1 MKKLLIT
8 NVLIGFLFA
17 EEKGDSLGNNLPLEP
32 TRTISF
38 ITNEGTWMSLD
49 VSPDGKTIIFD
60 LVGDIYSI
68 PFRGG
73 EAKRVTSG
81 ISFDSQP
88 VFSPNGE
95 KISFISDRGG
105 SENLWV
111 ANSDGSN
118 PKQLTQSNDGQ
129 FASPIFS
136 NDGNYVFVS
145 QTSWAKRTFEI
156 WMYHINGGSG
166 IQITKSKASPT
177 TPGNQWKNT
186 LGPAISPD
194 DKFLYYATKRGG
206 FSYNM
211 NFPAW
216 QIERR
221 DMVTGKEDIIT
232 RSEGSG
238 IRPIIS
244 PDGNIL
250 VYGTRYKTKT
260 GLRIRDLNKGTDT
273 WLVYPIVR
281 DDQESRSTRD
291 LLPTYDFTPNG
302 NEVVFTKDGKF
313 HRINIKTKKVKA
325 IKFSAKV
332 DIGIGPEL
340 ASPYEIEDDKVTSR
354 IIMDPVISPNG
365 KQIAFSTLT
374 HLYVADSKTGEHKR
388 ITKSNLGEFYPSW
401 SPDGRFLVYVTWE
414 ASGGHIWKVKVDG
427 RSSPK
432 KLTKTTAFYSN
443 PIFTPD
449 GKRIIALRGS
459 AVDRLRTEAE
469 FGGPTVPMDLI
480 SLSSNGGEITLIMP
494 SRGLGKPFFTDD
506 PNRVYLNGYSLTA
519 LGSGNG
525 VISVRLDGTDR
536 REHLAVKG
544 KGFYSSSEPVNAR
557 DIRFNPDR
565 TMALA
570 GVNNQLYITP
580 IPIVGGTAPVVDVN
594 SPTIPVMK
602 LTDVGADYFDWADN
616 GNTITW
622 SIGSTFYR
630 LPVDSISFESKKDDS
645 TKTDILAN
653 KASATKITV
662 TTEFDKP
669 KGMVALKGAKIITMD
684 GDEVIRNGVILI
696 KDNRIY
702 KVGDVRSTTIPKE
715 ARIID
720 VNGKTIIPGLVET
733 HAHYFGIKK
742 GLLDRQNWTFIANI
756 AWGVTTGLDVQ
767 TSTNDPF
774 AYQDLVDAGEMIG
787 PRAFSTGPGIFS
799 QNNFQSKEEAIGL
812 MKRYRD
818 HYRTRNLKSYIAG
831 NRKQRN
837 YIVQAAH
844 ELGMMPTTEG
854 ALDLK
859 LDLTHAIDAFHGNEH
874 NFPITPLYKDVV
886 ELVAQSGMTYT
897 PTLLVTYGGPW
908 AENYYYATEEVHDDP
923 KVKRFV
929 PDNIIQSKTR
939 RVPWFRKDEYA
950 FSEIAA
956 DAAKIIKA
964 GGLVGVGGHG
974 QLNGLGFHW
983 ELWSLHSGGMTEME
997 ALRAATINGAKII
1010 GVSKDVGSI
1019 EHGKLADLVILD
1031 KDPLVNIRNTNSIKY
1046 VMKNGVLYDGNT
1058 MNEVWPN
1065 PKELDAQWW
1074 WKDGPHENN

>member
-8 NVLIGFLFA
+8 TILIGLLFA
-17 EEKGDSLGNNLPLEP
+17 EEKADSLGNNLPLEP

-38 ITNEGTWMSLD
+38 TTDEGTWMSLD

-60 LVGDIYSI
+60 LVGDIYLI

-73 EAKRVTSG
+73 EAQQITSG
-81 ISFDSQP
+81 IAFDSQP

-95 KISFISDRGG
+95 MMSFISDRGG

-111 ANSDGSN
+111 ANIDGSN
-118 PKQLTQSNDGQ
+118 PKQLTKSNDGQ

-136 NDGNYVFVS
+136 NDGNYVYVS

-166 IQITKSKASPT
+166 IQVTKSKATPT
-177 TPGNQWKNT
+177 TPGNLWKNT
-186 LGPAISPD
+186 LGPVISPD
-194 DKFLYYATKRGG
+194 NKFLYYATKRGG

-211 NFPAW
+211 RFPAW

-232 RSEGSG
+232 RAEGSG

-244 PDGNIL
+244 PDGNHL
-250 VYGTRYKTKT
+250 VYGTRYKTHT
-260 GLRIRDLNKGTDT
+260 GLRIRDLDKGTDT
-273 WLVYPIVR
+273 WLIYPIVR

-313 HRINIKTKKVKA
+313 HQINIKTKKVK
-325 IKFSAKV
+325 IIEFSAKV
-332 DIGIGPEL
+332 NIGVGPEL
-340 ASPYEIEDDKVTSR
+340 ATPYEIEDDKVTSR

-374 HLYVADSKTGEHKR
+374 HLYVADSETGEHKR
-388 ITKSNLGEFYPSW
+388 ITKSKLGEFYPSW
-401 SPDGRFLVYVTWE
+401 SPDSRSLVYVTWE

-449 GKRIIALRGS
+449 GKTIIALRGS
-459 AVDRLRTEAE
+459 AIDRLRTQAE

-480 SLSSNGGEITLIMP
+480 SLSANGGKITLIMP
-494 SRGLGKPFFTDD
+494 SRGLGKPFFTND

-519 LGSGNG
+519 LGRGNG

-544 KGFYSSSEPVNAR
+544 KGFYGSSGPVNAR
-557 DIRFNPDR
+557 DVRFNPDR

-580 IPIVGGTAPVVDVN
+580 IPKVGGTAPVVDVN
-594 SPTIPVMK
+594 SPTIPVKK

-630 LPVDSISFESKKDDS
+630 LPVDSISFESNKDDS
-645 TKTDILAN
+645 TNTDILAN
-653 KASATKITV
+653 KAMATKIAV
-662 TTEFDKP
+662 ITEFAKP

-684 GDEVIRNGVILI
+684 GDEVIRNGIILI
-696 KDNRIY
+696 KENRIY
-702 KVGDVRSTTIPKE
+702 KVGDTKSIMIPKE
-715 ARIID
+715 AKVIN

-742 GLLDRQNWTFIANI
+742 GLLDRQNWTFIANV

-774 AYQDLVDAGEMIG
+774 AYQDLVDAGQMIG

-874 NFPITPLYKDVV
+874 NFPVTPLYKDVI

-950 FSEIAA
+950 FTEIAA

-974 QLNGLGFHW
+974 QLNGLGYHW

-1010 GVSKDVGSI
+1010 GVSNDVGSI
-1019 EHGKLADLVILD
+1019 EYGKLADLVILD

-1046 VMKNGVLYDGNT
+1046 VMKNGVLYEGDT

-1065 PKELDAQWW
+1065 SKELDDQWW
-1074 WKDGPHENN
+1074 WKDGPEE

>member
-1 MKKLLIT
+1 MKKILVISL
-8 NVLIGFLFA
+8 VMGFLYA
-17 EEKGDSLGNNLPLEP
+17 EDKADSLGNNLPLEP

-38 ITNEGTWMSLD
+38 TTDEGTWMSLD

-60 LVGDIYSI
+60 LVGDLYSM

-73 EAKRVTSG
+73 EAKRITSG
-81 ISFDSQP
+81 IAFDSQP
-88 VFSPNGE
+88 VFSPDG
-95 KISFISDRGG
+95 KMISFISDRGG

-111 ANSDGSN
+111 SDLDGSN
-118 PKQLTQSNDGQ
+118 PKQLTKSNNGQ
-129 FASPIFS
+129 FASPVFS
-136 NDGNYVFVS
+136 NDGNYVFIS
-145 QTSWAKRTFEI
+145 QTSWPARTFEI
-156 WMYHINGGSG
+156 WMYHVKGGSG
-166 IQITKSKASPT
+166 IQITKSKE
-177 TPGNQWKNT
+177 TPNALGSQWKNT
-186 LGPAISPD
+186 LGPALSPD
-194 DKFLYYATKRGG
+194 AKFLYYATKRGG

-211 NFPAW
+211 SFPAW
-216 QIERR
+216 QVERR

-238 IRPIIS
+238 IRPIVS
-244 PDGNIL
+244 PDGKYL
-250 VYGTRYKTKT
+250 VYGTRYKTET
-260 GLRIRDLNKGTDT
+260 GLRIKDLKKGTDT
-273 WLVYPIVR
+273 WLIYPILR

-313 HRINIKTKKVKA
+313 HRINVKSKKVKL
-325 IKFSAKV
+325 IEFSAKV
-332 DIGIGPEL
+332 DLDVGPEL
-340 ASPYEIEDDKVTSR
+340 TFPYKIEDDQISSR

-374 HLYVADSKTGEHKR
+374 HLYLADSETGKHKR
-388 ITKSNLGEFYPSW
+388 ITKSDLGEFHPSW
-401 SPDGRFLVYVTWE
+401 SPDSRSLVYVTWE
-414 ASGGHIWKVKVDG
+414 ASGGLIWKIKADG
-427 RSSPK
+427 KSLPK

-443 PIFTPD
+443 PVFTPD
-449 GKRIIALRGS
+449 GKTIIALRGS
-459 AVDRLRTEAE
+459 AIDRLRTQAE
-469 FGGPTVPMDLI
+469 FGGPSVPMDLV
-480 SLSSNGGEITLIMP
+480 SLSANGGDITLIMP

-506 PNRVYLNGYSLTA
+506 PNRIYLNGYSLTA
-519 LGSGNG
+519 LGRGNG
-525 VISVRLDGTDR
+525 VISVRIDGTDR

-544 KGFYSSSEPVNAR
+544 AGFYGSSEPVNAR

-570 GVNNQLYITP
+570 GVNNQLYILP
-580 IPIVGGTAPVVDVN
+580 IPKIGGKAPTVDVN
-594 SPTIPVMK
+594 SPTIPVKK

-630 LPVDSISFESKKDDS
+630 LSIDSVSFESKKDDS
-645 TKTDILAN
+645 TKIEFLSS
-653 KASATKITV
+653 KAIETKITV
-662 TTEFDKP
+662 IADFAKP

-684 GDEVIRNGVILI
+684 GDEVIQNGVII
-696 KDNRIY
+696 VKDNRIY
-702 KVGDVRSTTIPKE
+702 KVGNAQSVRIPKE
-715 ARIID
+715 AKVINVD
-720 VNGKTIIPGLVET
+720 GKTIVPGFVNT

-742 GLLDRQNWTFIANI
+742 GLLDRQNWTFIANV

-774 AYQDLVDAGEMIG
+774 AYQDLVDVGQMIG

-799 QNNFQSKEEAIGL
+799 QNNFQSKEEAAGL

-818 HYRTRNLKSYIAG
+818 HYGTRNLKSYIAG

-837 YIVQAAH
+837 YIVQAAN

-859 LDLTHAIDAFHGNEH
+859 LDLSHAIDGFHGNEH

-908 AENYYYATEEVHDDP
+908 GENFYYATEEVHDDP

-950 FSEIAA
+950 FSKIAK
-956 DAAKIIKA
+956 DATKIIRA

-974 QLNGLGFHW
+974 QFNGLGYHW
-983 ELWSLHSGGMTEME
+983 ELWSLHSGGMSEME

-1010 GVSKDVGSI
+1010 GVSGDIGSI
-1019 EHGKLADLVILD
+1019 EYGKLADLVILD
-1031 KDPLVNIRNTNSIKY
+1031 KDPLVKIRNTNSIRY
-1046 VMKNGVLYDGNT
+1046 VMKNGVLYEGDT
-1058 MNEVWPN
+1058 MNEIWPN

-1074 WKDGPHENN
+1074 WNDGPEN

>member
-1 MKKLLIT
+1 MKYIIILNLIT
-8 NVLIGFLFA
+8 GLLFSR
-17 EEKGDSLGNNLPLEP
+17 EKPDSLGNELPLVP

-38 ITNEGTWMSLD
+38 NTTEGTWMSLD
-49 VSPDGKTIIFD
+49 VSPDGKSIIFD
-60 LVGDIYSI
+60 LVGDLYSI

-73 EAKRVTSG
+73 EAKRITSG
-81 ISFDSQP
+81 IAFDSQP

-95 KISFISDRGG
+95 MISFISDRGG

-111 ANSDGSN
+111 ANLDGSN
-118 PKQLTQSNDGQ
+118 PKQLTESNDWQ

-136 NDGNYVFVS
+136 NDGNYVYVS
-145 QTSWAKRTFEI
+145 QTSWIKRTFEI

-186 LGPAISPD
+186 LGPVISPD
-194 DKFLYYATKRGG
+194 NKFLYYATKRGG

-211 NFPAW
+211 RFPAW

-232 RSEGSG
+232 RAEGSG
-238 IRPIIS
+238 IRPIVS
-244 PDGNIL
+244 PDGKYI
-250 VYGTRYKTKT
+250 VYGTRYKTET
-260 GLRIRDLNKGTDT
+260 GLRIKDLNKGTDT
-273 WLVYPIVR
+273 WLVYPILR

-313 HRINIKTKKVKA
+313 HRINVKSKK
-325 IKFSAKV
+325 INMIEFSAKV
-332 DIGIGPEL
+332 DLDIGPKL
-340 ASPYEIEDDKVTSR
+340 AFPYDIEDEQIISR

-374 HLYVADSKTGEHKR
+374 HLYIADVKTGKHKR
-388 ITKSNLGEFYPSW
+388 LTKSDLGEFYPSW
-401 SPDGRFLVYVTWE
+401 SPDSRSLVYVTWE
-414 ASGGHIWKVKVDG
+414 ASGGHIWKIKVDG

-449 GKRIIALRGS
+449 GKKIIALRGS
-459 AVDRLRTEAE
+459 AIDRLRSQAE

-480 SLSSNGGEITLIMP
+480 SLSSNGGKTTLIMP
-494 SRGLGKPFFTDD
+494 SRGLGKPFFTND
-506 PNRVYLNGYSLTA
+506 PNRIYLNGYSLTSQ
-519 LGSGNG
+519 GRGNG

-536 REHLAVKG
+536 REHLVVKG
-544 KGFYSSSEPVNAR
+544 KGYYGNPEPVNAR
-557 DIRFNPDR
+557 DIHFNPNR

-570 GVNNQLYITP
+570 GVNNQLYILP
-580 IPIVGGTAPVVDVN
+580 IPKVGGNAPTVDVN
-594 SPTIPVMK
+594 SPSIPVK
-602 LTDVGADYFDWADN
+602 KITDVGADYFNWADN

-630 LPVDSISFESKKDDS
+630 LPIDSVSFEVNKEDS
-645 TKTDILAN
+645 AKIEPLAN
-653 KASATKITV
+653 KAIKTKINVITK
-662 TTEFDKP
+662 FAKP
-669 KGMVALKGAKIITMD
+669 NGMVALKGAKIITMD
-684 GDEVIRNGVILI
+684 GDEVIRNGVIII
-696 KDNRIY
+696 KENRIY
-702 KVGDVRSTTIPKE
+702 KVGDYRSTKIPKE
-715 ARIID
+715 AKVIN
-720 VNGKTIIPGLVET
+720 VNGKTIIPGFVET

-742 GLLDRQNWTFIANI
+742 GLLDLQNWTFIANV

-774 AYQDLVDAGEMIG
+774 AYQDLVDAGQMIG

-799 QNNFQSKEEAIGL
+799 QNNFKSKEEAVGL

-837 YIVQAAH
+837 YIVQAAY

-859 LDLTHAIDAFHGNEH
+859 LNLTHAIDAFHGNEH

-908 AENYYYATEEVHDDP
+908 AENYYYSTEEVHDDP

-974 QLNGLGFHW
+974 QLNGLGYHW
-983 ELWSLHSGGMTEME
+983 ELWSLHSGGMSEME

-1010 GVSKDVGSI
+1010 GVGDDIGSI
-1019 EHGKLADLVILD
+1019 EEGKLADLVILD
-1031 KDPLVNIRNTNSIKY
+1031 SNPLVNIRNTNSIRY
-1046 VMKNGVLYDGNT
+1046 VMKNGVLFDGDS
-1058 MNEVWPN
+1058 MDQIWPIETKL
-1065 PKELDAQWW
+1065 PPLWW
-1074 WKDGPHENN
+1074 WTDGPK